1 MSLLYIYRHPHA
13 RGLPGTTC
21 GCEGSIS
28 LTEPAEG
35 AIFLCNKAG
44 PSQARM
50 HLAREK
56 CISPADLLIRA
67 SPGIYPLSDQTNG
80 GFRHEETV

>member
-35 AIFLCNKAG
+35 AIFFYPQALGRARLSLPLCW
-44 PSQARM
+44 
-50 HLAREK
+50 
-56 CISPADLLIRA
+56 
-67 SPGIYPLSDQTNG
+67 
-80 GFRHEETV
+80 